1 MLPLTAIKT
10 ILTKLIRNVK
20 LTTDL
25 TQIYAKTNNPVT
37 NVESRKSLIFLLNG
51 LQLSTF
57 IFTIGPLL
65 SCNYGIEVKNSDS
78 EPCVQFIFWL
88 FVFLAV

>member
-10 ILTKLIRNVK
+10 ILIKLIRNVK
-20 LTTDL
+20 LTTGL

-51 LQLSTF
+51 VGSKSPSLGQRV
-57 IFTIGPLL
+57 PVQWLL
-65 SCNYGIEVKNSDS
+65 VILTSRKYHLYFS
-78 EPCVQFIFWL
+78 L
-88 FVFLAV
+88 TL